1 MAQLEPRIFSI
12 LTGYTAVAAVVGTR
26 VYPLVL
32 PQKAEIPAISYL
44 RVDGVQDANLSG
56 NSGMEAVRVQVDC
69 WGRTYAQAKGL
80 AADVADAMASGFG
93 NECVWLS
100 DRDQYEDGAKVFR
113 VILEFSI
120 HNER

>member
-1 MAQLEPRIFSI
+1 MARLEPRIVSA
-12 LTGYTAVAAVVGTR
+12 LTGYTAVAALVGTR

-32 PQKAEIPAISYL
+32 PQKAALPAVSYL
-44 RVDGVQDANLSG
+44 RVDGVQDSNLSG
-56 NSGMEAVRVQVDC
+56 NSGLEAVRVQVDC
-69 WGRTYAQAKGL
+69 WAQTYAQAKTLDG
-80 AADVADAMASGFG
+80 AVADAMAAGFG
-93 NECVWLS
+93 SECVWLS

>member
-1 MAQLEPRIFSI
+1 MAQLEPRIFTI
-12 LTGYTAVAAVVGTR
+12 LTGYSGVSAIVDTR
-26 VYPLVL
+26 VFPLVL
-32 PQKAEIPAISYL
+32 PQKAALPAISYL

-69 WGRTYAQAKGL
+69 WAQTYAQAKTL
-80 AADVADAMASGFG
+80 AGAVADAMAAGFG
-93 NECVWLS
+93 SECVWLS

>member
-1 MAQLEPRIFSI
+1 MARLEPRIVSA
-12 LTGYTAVAAVVGTR
+12 LTGYTAVAALVGTR

-32 PQKAEIPAISYL
+32 PQKAALPAVSYL
-44 RVDGVQDANLSG
+44 RVDGVQDSNLSG
-56 NSGMEAVRVQVDC
+56 NSGLEAVRVQVDC

-80 AADVADAMASGFG
+80 ADDVADAMASGFG

>member
-1 MAQLEPRIFSI
+1 M
-12 LTGYTAVAAVVGTR
+12 
-26 VYPLVL
+26 
-32 PQKAEIPAISYL
+32 
-44 RVDGVQDANLSG
+44 QDANLSG
-56 NSGMEAVRVQVDC
+56 NSGLEAVRVQIDC
-69 WGRTYAQAKGL
+69 WAETYAGAK
-80 AADVADAMASGFG
+80 AWRPPFPRPCIGFG

>member
-32 PQKAEIPAISYL
+32 PQKAALPAVSYL
-44 RVDGVQDANLSG
+44 RVDGVQDSNLSG
-56 NSGMEAVRVQVDC
+56 NSGLEVVRVQIDC
-69 WGRTYAQAKGL
+69 WAETYAGAKAL
-80 AADVADAMASGFG
+80 ASAVSEAMQFGFG
-93 NECVWLS
+93 NECVWS
-100 DRDQYEDGAKVFR
+100 TDRDQYEDGAKVFR

-120 HNER
+120 HNQR